1 MVIKSPVNK
10 KINSNKVMELPTV
23 RGVEPAKPSKAQ
35 VGMKQ
40 QTAATTTEPM
50 KSKVFSNFICSL

>member
-40 QTAATTTEPM
+40 QTAATTEPM